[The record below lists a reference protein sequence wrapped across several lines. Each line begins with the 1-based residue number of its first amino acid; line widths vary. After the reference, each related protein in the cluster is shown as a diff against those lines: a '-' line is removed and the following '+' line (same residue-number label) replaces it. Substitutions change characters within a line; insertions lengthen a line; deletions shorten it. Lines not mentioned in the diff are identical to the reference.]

1 EIIDSEE
8 VIAEG
13 EADAL
18 FQSNVKSVLKEKK
31 LKKEDVHIIV
41 KEFGSVPKKERP
53 KMVRVMGG
61 LFHKHAKE

>member
-1 EIIDSEE
+1 
-8 VIAEG
+8 
-13 EADAL
+13 
-18 FQSNVKSVLKEKK
+18 VLKEKK